1 MQSRRDQLQAYKF
14 LTRRAL
20 AALVVGEPDV
30 PEAPMRRL
38 SLTTITGIM
47 VAVLVV
53 AGFAVFGLI
62 RPGTNT
68 KLSNGTVYIERETGA
83 QFVLLG
89 DGLLHP
95 ALNYTS
101 AVLAIAGNQGKVEVK
116 TVAASTLAR
125 KPHGATIGIDGLP
138 QSLPRSASRLAGAP
152 WTVCSQIKQ
161 RAIDD
166 DFAKVTVTVGDLGG
180 ATALGPDDGVV
191 VSAPDSHLSYLL
203 WQGQRLQIGSSD
215 QDSARIATA
224 LNLKITQPVIVGNGL
239 LNALPQGPSLRTP
252 SVPDAGEPGLKVADT
267 NTVVGQ
273 LVEITDDQSHVV
285 VLKDSVARVTPVEAD
300 LLETVALT
308 GGNPI
313 SPIKASKAA
322 VLNLPQRELPDDLAH
337 QFDKL
342 PTQAPQVGDA
352 ATRAGGVCVVYGAN
366 SSLTLAV
373 PSGTAP
379 AGGATINGSPQS
391 QQGIA
396 DEVDVPAEKAAVVV
410 ADNNSATRFIVAA
423 PGKKFAVSAADLGGL
438 GYGSAAPLKLPAQW
452 LLLLPSGPALD
463 RSAAQRTAG
472 GS

>member
-38 SLTTITGIM
+38 SLTTIAGVM

-89 DGLLHP
+89 DGMLHP

-101 AVLAIAGNQGKVEVK
+101 AVLAIAGNRGEVAVK
-116 TVAASTLAR
+116 TVAASTLAH

-138 QSLPRSASRLAGAP
+138 QSLPRSTSRLVGAP

-166 DFAKVTVTVGDLGG
+166 DFAKVTVTAGGQGG

-191 VSAPDSHLSYLL
+191 VSAPGSHLSYLL

-224 LNLKITQPVIVGNGL
+224 
-239 LNALPQGPSLRTP
+239 
-252 SVPDAGEPGLKVADT
+252 
-267 NTVVGQ
+267 
-273 LVEITDDQSHVV
+273 
-285 VLKDSVARVTPVEAD
+285 
-300 LLETVALT
+300 
-308 GGNPI
+308 
-313 SPIKASKAA
+313 
-322 VLNLPQRELPDDLAH
+322 
-337 QFDKL
+337 
-342 PTQAPQVGDA
+342 
-352 ATRAGGVCVVYGAN
+352 
-366 SSLTLAV
+366 
-373 PSGTAP
+373 P
-379 AGGATINGSPQS
+379 AG
-391 QQGIA
+391 
-396 DEVDVPAEKAAVVV
+396 
-410 ADNNSATRFIVAA
+410 
-423 PGKKFAVSAADLGGL
+423 
-438 GYGSAAPLKLPAQW
+438 
-452 LLLLPSGPALD
+452 
-463 RSAAQRTAG
+463 
-472 GS
+472 